1 LYFATKQGKRLGFI
15 DKIEKTLEKKVSGL
29 FSKTFKSGL
38 EPVEIASAIKQEMD
52 AKASIL
58 SRDRIL
64 VPNSYLVSL
73 SPQDH
78 QKLANLGEPLL
89 DELKAL
95 ASEHARKQGFQFG
108 EVLEIKLTSLPSL
121 VLGQLEVSSEAK
133 KLDVAWIP
141 VLQVAGVSHEL
152 TRSRTTVGRDSTADL
167 QIPLGWLK
175 GSCSRPWLHQW
186 HYGGWQE
193 DRPADYFLR
202 HGVFGRPNRL
212 LIQCDC
218 EGQVS
223 ELALFLVRTGFL
235 VLLWIFIFSIIS
247 VIRADLFG
255 QKVVSRVA
263 QANVPAVFSSPGAV
277 GATPTQQL
285 DQKATK
291 LVVTGG
297 DKVGTEIA
305 LSGRQLS
312 IGRAGD
318 SDLIVDDEYA
328 STHHAKLVFINGEW
342 LIQDL
347 DSTNGT
353 FLDGQKVSTP
363 QPVAMNAQVRI
374 GQTTFEL
381 RA

>member
-1 LYFATKQGKRLGFI
+1 
-15 DKIEKTLEKKVSGL
+15 
-29 FSKTFKSGL
+29 
-38 EPVEIASAIKQEMD
+38 M
-52 AKASIL
+52 
-58 SRDRIL
+58 
-64 VPNSYLVSL
+64 
-73 SPQDH
+73 
-78 QKLANLGEPLL
+78 
-89 DELKAL
+89 
-95 ASEHARKQGFQFG
+95 
-108 EVLEIKLTSLPSL
+108 
-121 VLGQLEVSSEAK
+121 
-133 KLDVAWIP
+133 
-141 VLQVAGVSHEL
+141 
-152 TRSRTTVGRDSTADL
+152 
-167 QIPLGWLK
+167 
-175 GSCSRPWLHQW
+175 
-186 HYGGWQE
+186 
-193 DRPADYFLR
+193 
-202 HGVFGRPNRL
+202 
-212 LIQCDC
+212 
-218 EGQVS
+218 S

-263 QANVPAVFSSPGAV
+263 QANVPALFSGPGAT
-277 GATPTQQL
+277 GAAPTQQFE
-285 DQKATK
+285 QKAGK

-305 LSGRQLS
+305 LSGRQLT

-353 FLDGQKVSTP
+353 FLEGQKISTP
-363 QPVAMNAQVRI
+363 QTVAMNAQVRI

>member
-1 LYFATKQGKRLGFI
+1 
-15 DKIEKTLEKKVSGL
+15 
-29 FSKTFKSGL
+29 
-38 EPVEIASAIKQEMD
+38 M
-52 AKASIL
+52 
-58 SRDRIL
+58 
-64 VPNSYLVSL
+64 
-73 SPQDH
+73 
-78 QKLANLGEPLL
+78 
-89 DELKAL
+89 
-95 ASEHARKQGFQFG
+95 
-108 EVLEIKLTSLPSL
+108 
-121 VLGQLEVSSEAK
+121 
-133 KLDVAWIP
+133 
-141 VLQVAGVSHEL
+141 
-152 TRSRTTVGRDSTADL
+152 
-167 QIPLGWLK
+167 
-175 GSCSRPWLHQW
+175 
-186 HYGGWQE
+186 
-193 DRPADYFLR
+193 
-202 HGVFGRPNRL
+202 
-212 LIQCDC
+212 
-218 EGQVS
+218 S

-263 QANVPAVFSSPGAV
+263 QANVPALFSGPGV
-277 GATPTQQL
+277 TGATPTLQFE
-285 DQKATK
+285 QKAGR

-305 LSGRQLS
+305 LSGRQLT

-353 FLDGQKVSTP
+353 FLEGQKVSTP
-363 QPVAMNAQVRI
+363 QTVAMNAQVRI

>member
-1 LYFATKQGKRLGFI
+1 
-15 DKIEKTLEKKVSGL
+15 
-29 FSKTFKSGL
+29 
-38 EPVEIASAIKQEMD
+38 M
-52 AKASIL
+52 
-58 SRDRIL
+58 
-64 VPNSYLVSL
+64 
-73 SPQDH
+73 
-78 QKLANLGEPLL
+78 
-89 DELKAL
+89 
-95 ASEHARKQGFQFG
+95 
-108 EVLEIKLTSLPSL
+108 
-121 VLGQLEVSSEAK
+121 
-133 KLDVAWIP
+133 
-141 VLQVAGVSHEL
+141 
-152 TRSRTTVGRDSTADL
+152 
-167 QIPLGWLK
+167 
-175 GSCSRPWLHQW
+175 
-186 HYGGWQE
+186 
-193 DRPADYFLR
+193 
-202 HGVFGRPNRL
+202 
-212 LIQCDC
+212 
-218 EGQVS
+218 S

-263 QANVPAVFSSPGAV
+263 QANVPALFSGPGV
-277 GATPTQQL
+277 TGAAPTQQFE
-285 DQKATK
+285 QKAGK

-305 LSGRQLS
+305 LSGRQLT

-353 FLDGQKVSTP
+353 FLDGQKISTP
-363 QPVAMNAQVRI
+363 QTVSMNSPVRI